1 MQSLK
6 ASSWFVDL
14 SLASPVQCLFSVDNT
29 LLEKKKQ
36 TNILNVLFLVDIAS
50 IASYVCK
57 NVPSSHL
64 VGAMNLYWAQLGSLI
79 PYDLNWK
86 LKLKKMGSSPFS
98 LPWIFSKMCHET
110 KPGIDSMRLSSTGN
124 NSKNR
129 NNKNQKVEEFYL
141 TKHESVSKRI
151 TEISSCFESRLRE
164 ATTITVCFGYVWLF
178 HNETSKDLL
187 HAQQHLKTWVLL
199 QKGVALPSKKEATSK
214 WGVLRVDGPAKACS
228 LFIPNANRHLLANT

>member
-1 MQSLK
+1 MQSFK

-14 SLASPVQCLFSVDNT
+14 SLASPVQCLYSVDNT

-50 IASYVCK
+50 IPSYVCK

-64 VGAMNLYWAQLGSLI
+64 VGAMKLYWAQLGSLI

-86 LKLKKMGSSPFS
+86 LKLKKMGSSPCS

-129 NNKNQKVEEFYL
+129 NNKNQKEEFMNQWANVSLKYPHVSSPDYEKPL
-141 TKHESVSKRI
+141 QLQYALAMFGYSKMKPPKTFSMPSNISKRGF
-151 TEISSCFESRLRE
+151 CFKKALPCQAKR
-164 ATTITVCFGYVWLF
+164 
-178 HNETSKDLL
+178 K
-187 HAQQHLKTWVLL
+187 QQASE
-199 QKGVALPSKKEATSK
+199 GVACRWPCE
-214 WGVLRVDGPAKACS
+214 S
-228 LFIPNANRHLLANT
+228 L